1 MAARRL
7 FMTHME
13 SQKADRVTVA
23 AAAHDGHM
31 TEDNFERF
39 LRFRL
44 NAMCKILNKTLGKR
58 VRRKHFL
65 ARGLPPGLPGG
76 RWVPPAREEMLRRTL
91 FPNVLFHLLHIAFNQ
106 KRKNRSKLSSVMC
119 PSYAAAVSATRS
131 SFWDLL
137 LNLDFVQLM
146 RPIRP
151 FRRPRR

>member
-65 ARGLPPGLPGG
+65 ARGDPGYRGRGTPPPGTLGYRGPH
-76 RWVPPAREEMLRRTL
+76 ARKCCYEL
-91 FPNVLFHLLHIAFNQ
+91 FFDPFLMVLTPLKF
-106 KRKNRSKLSSVMC
+106 
-119 PSYAAAVSATRS
+119 
-131 SFWDLL
+131 
-137 LNLDFVQLM
+137 
-146 RPIRP
+146 
-151 FRRPRR
+151 